1 MLALL
6 ATQPQLL
13 LDHAQG
19 YAELVVQELGAARAV
34 WRRSALLYVVALHSL
49 SAASI
54 LAGVALLL
62 WAVIPGVQIHAMWAL
77 WCTPLLP
84 LALGLVCLRLVS
96 KKAQVEPFANL
107 HLQLLKDLAMLREA
121 GAL

>member
-1 MLALL
+1 MLTLL
-6 ATQPQLL
+6 VTQPQLL

-49 SAASI
+49 SAAAI

-62 WAVIPGVQIHAMWAL
+62 WAVIPGAQIHAMWAL

-84 LALGLVCLRLVS
+84 FALGMACLRLVGR
-96 KKAQVEPFANL
+96 KTQVEPFAAL
-107 HLQLLKDLAMLREA
+107 HVQLLKDLAMLRDV
-121 GAL
+121 GAP